1 MKVIRNKYKCG
12 SNLIPIID
20 RTRSGSNTWNGI
32 KKAWEV
38 VEKGMVVNQQADTV
52 RWRYD
57 KHGEFSV
64 KSAYIN
70 IAKEEEVSDR
80 SWLRIWKLNTI
91 ARCKTFIWTA
101 MHNSLLTNEERCRRN
116 MAVDDRCHRCRNE
129 QESLLHVLRDCEEAK
144 QLWKNIGGPGSLR
157 LFFEYSLL
165 DWLTINIKNT
175 TVVQGVRWC
184 DFFATICWL
193 LWRRRNEFIFQ
204 EKAASNDNLLCHAKH
219 MIVSMTHAKI
229 KLSGVNLNSNGDIVN
244 NVKWVPPI
252 AGWVKLNIDG
262 ACTRSGLMGCGGLLR
277 VRVFKYA
284 HTR

>member
-1 MKVIRNKYKCG
+1 MGLIKKKDDLWVKVIRNKYKCG

-91 ARCKTFIWTA
+91 ARCKTFMWTA

-116 MAVDDRCHRCRNE
+116 MVVDDKCYRCRNE
-129 QESLLHVLRDCEEAK
+129 QESL
-144 QLWKNIGGPGSLR
+144 
-157 LFFEYSLL
+157 
-165 DWLTINIKNT
+165 
-175 TVVQGVRWC
+175 
-184 DFFATICWL
+184 
-193 LWRRRNEFIFQ
+193 
-204 EKAASNDNLLCHAKH
+204 
-219 MIVSMTHAKI
+219 
-229 KLSGVNLNSNGDIVN
+229 
-244 NVKWVPPI
+244 
-252 AGWVKLNIDG
+252 
-262 ACTRSGLMGCGGLLR
+262 
-277 VRVFKYA
+277 
-284 HTR
+284 